1 MKQVLNRL
9 SFTPSLHAYRHLKG
23 DMTFCSWRAGW
34 RSLLLRAFDDPPEVE
49 ELVTAPIEDYLLV
62 LVTGGSTQIE
72 SFADGRWH
80 GAGYRPGSIGMT
92 APGEGARLR
101 WRGLERH
108 ATLQLHLP
116 ADILRAVSD
125 ELNDDHS
132 RVSPSNALLTVDPTV
147 ASVMLALHQ
156 AARSGAPDLYG
167 ETAAHFLSAHLLQD
181 HRSAEPRRRPGLR
194 PLQQAED
201 YMRAHL
207 SEPVSLAELASAA
220 GLSRFQLLRAA
231 NAIWRETP
239 MRRLAR
245 LRIEMACELL
255 KRTRCSVS
263 DIALQ
268 CGYAHASHFGLAFRR
283 RLGITPSEFRHI

>member
-1 MKQVLNRL
+1 MLNRL
-9 SFTPSLHAYRHLKG
+9 SFTPSLHAYRQLKG

-49 ELVTAPIEDYLLV
+49 ELVTAPVEDYLVV
-62 LVTGGSTQIE
+62 LVTDGSTNIE
-72 SFADGRWH
+72 SFAGGRWH
-80 GAGYRPGSIGMT
+80 GAAYRPGSIGMT
-92 APGEGARLR
+92 APGESVRLR

-116 ADILRAVSD
+116 AGILRSVSD
-125 ELNDDHS
+125 ELNQDYS
-132 RVSPSNALLTVDPTV
+132 RRLPSALLTSDLMI
-147 ASVMLALHQ
+147 ASMMHALHQ

-167 ETAAHFLSAHLLQD
+167 ETAAHFLSAHLLQSK
-181 HRSAEPRRRPGLR
+181 RSAKPPLKPGLR
-194 PLQQAED
+194 PLRQAED

-207 SEPVSLAELASAA
+207 SEPVSLAELALAA

-245 LRIEMACELL
+245 LRMEAACDLL
-255 KRTRCSVS
+255 KRTRRSVS
-263 DIALQ
+263 DIALE
-268 CGYAHASHFGLAFRR
+268 CGYADASHFGVAFRR